1 MSHQASDGQQSFP
14 QGDGQQR
21 PYDRSS
27 TSGVT
32 IKQANHLMTNAS
44 IGISQ
49 NNIIQNNTVTLGIV
63 QQQQQQQIPMLWK
76 GQSPLVPNPGT
87 AVSTSNNHN
96 HNQLS
101 GPFTSIVPSNGMMS
115 METQVEPSPPI
126 APGSAPNIILGPEP
140 MQNSERNRTK
150 SKSAKTPKGSH
161 AGSKGQNIDP
171 NEVDGKTEKNR
182 ERNREHA
189 RSTRLRKKAYIQKLK
204 DMAHGLRAVQ
214 TKEIR
219 ERRLSMENMMNKQK
233 VRRAVVQ
240 TVLDYHSGN
249 EKDPTKWNVLL
260 ESSFWMKQPVTPF
273 RSFRRSENDRV
284 S

>member
-1 MSHQASDGQQSFP
+1 MVNP
-14 QGDGQQR
+14 
-21 PYDRSS
+21 
-27 TSGVT
+27 
-32 IKQANHLMTNAS
+32 S

-49 NNIIQNNTVTLGIV
+49 NNIIQNNAVTLGIV
-63 QQQQQQQIPMLWK
+63 QQQPQIPMLWK

-101 GPFTSIVPSNGMMS
+101 GPFASIVPSNGMMT
-115 METQVEPSPPI
+115 MKTQVEPSPPI

-140 MQNSERNRTK
+140 MQNSDRNRTGVRKAPAMTK
-150 SKSAKTPKGSH
+150 SKSTKAPKGSH
-161 AGSKGQNIDP
+161 AGSKGQSKDP
-171 NEVDGKTEKNR
+171 NDMDGKTEKNR

-219 ERRLSMENMMNKQK
+219 ERRLSMENMMNIQK

-249 EKDPTKWNVLL
+249 EKDPAKWNVLL